1 MENGPFIDYL
11 PTKMVILQSYVKL
24 LEGKLDGGCK
34 LDVCLHGI
42 NQNDGYSIKMGGLW
56 IPSKMGLQLDVH
68 EEKWEEMGIYQH
80 CCCEQKGARL
90 LIDTKPVYT
99 KLV

>member
-42 NQNDGYSIKMGGLW
+42 NQNDGYSIKMGAILRPK
-56 IPSKMGLQLDVH
+56 IT
-68 EEKWEEMGIYQH
+68 
-80 CCCEQKGARL
+80 GASFAQG
-90 LIDTKPVYT
+90 THKPLRIVDP
-99 KLV
+99 